1 METSFNTARAEDMIR
16 NVFHNVRFE
25 TIQHLILRDTLEQ
38 ARIFRNT
45 ETNTRISILR
55 GKCRSLY
62 LFITFLA
69 QSNLNRINPKKY
81 WKPLLNTHH
90 AEAFM

>member
-1 METSFNTARAEDMIR
+1 METSFNTARTEDMIR

-25 TIQHLILRDTLEQ
+25 TPHFTRHFRASQD
-38 ARIFRNT
+38 FRNT
-45 ETNTRISILR
+45 EANTRISSLR